1 MKPCAPSFG
10 NINYRCVCASAVFFF
25 PSRFKCDTARS
36 HRMRGFIFYKC
47 GGNFALHLILVL
59 KANIQRMNEGTVQKR
74 HKKNSNIDSSNNR
87 SAYKCNSDNKATL
100 MRECSFRC
108 CMRACVHC
116 AKKVCNS
123 ATYVCVR
130 PFKFLFDILFYSF
143 QINPF
148 DFSLSMHYVIFN

>member
-74 HKKNSNIDSSNNR
+74 HKKIVTSTAATTEVPINVIAIIRRHSCE
-87 SAYKCNSDNKATL
+87 SAHFDAVCV
-100 MRECSFRC
+100 
-108 CMRACVHC
+108 RACIVQ
-116 AKKVCNS
+116 KKVCNS

>member
-10 NINYRCVCASAVFFF
+10 NINYRCVCASAVFFS

-108 CMRACVHC
+108 CMRACVRACIVQKKC
-116 AKKVCNS
+116 ATVLPMFAYAPLNFFS
-123 ATYVCVR
+123 IFY
-130 PFKFLFDILFYSF
+130 FILFR
-143 QINPF
+143 
-148 DFSLSMHYVIFN
+148 